1 MDVNLYQIQEFGVD
15 HILVIKCFHRYTI
28 DSTINE
34 ILVDDI
40 DMSIYLK
47 VNDYTRH
54 GATML
59 SKNRTVCKINA
70 VDSSRKLLHSH
81 SRLIT

>member
-1 MDVNLYQIQEFGVD
+1 MDVNPYQIQEFWVD
-15 HILVIKCFHRYTI
+15 HILVIKCFHIYNI
-28 DSTINE
+28 YYVVGSTINE

-70 VDSSRKLLHSH
+70 VDSLR
-81 SRLIT
+81 